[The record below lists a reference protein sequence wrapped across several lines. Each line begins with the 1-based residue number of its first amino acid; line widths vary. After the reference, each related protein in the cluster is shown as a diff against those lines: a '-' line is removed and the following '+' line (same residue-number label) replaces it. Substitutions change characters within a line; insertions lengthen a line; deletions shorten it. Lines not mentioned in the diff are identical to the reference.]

1 MLPNTKKKNF
11 HNNLFY
17 GKFAEKFLKFSK
29 GIDFLYYA
37 FAFNMYNNDSRQA
50 IYAIENNKIIS
61 TFSKYASRI
70 RLFYSGN
77 LKKTLNHFIF
87 IGDSH
92 LLNYEYLFLN
102 KFFKNFLVLFCRIQ
116 GASSYGLNKI
126 NSNSGSFKIIKKIFS
141 NDHGNPIV
149 FLNFGEV
156 DCRSTLWLV
165 KNKKKKKIDIL
176 LNDAILNYE
185 NVILLIQKKK
195 YKEIILAS
203 VHEPVWNEKNIWTK
217 RFASYEKIKNIT
229 KKYNQ
234 KLKILAKKLNC
245 NYLEI
250 NDDLNSLKK
259 DFSDLSVIKGEH
271 HLNPQRVSKIFFNKI
286 IKYFN

>member
-1 MLPNTKKKNF
+1 MRERKINSD
-11 HNNLFY
+11 LFY

-37 FAFNMYNNDSRQA
+37 FAFNMYNNDKRQA

-70 RLFYSGN
+70 RLFYSCN
-77 LKKTLNHFIF
+77 LKKKLNHFIF

-126 NSNSGSFKIIKKIFS
+126 NSSSESFKIIKKIFS
-141 NDHGNPIV
+141 NNHGNPFV

-165 KNKKKKKIDIL
+165 KNKKRKKIDTL
-176 LNDAILNYE
+176 LSEAILNYK
-185 NVILLIQKKK
+185 NLILLIQKK
-195 YKEIILAS
+195 I
-203 VHEPVWNEKNIWTK
+203 
-217 RFASYEKIKNIT
+217 
-229 KKYNQ
+229 
-234 KLKILAKKLNC
+234 
-245 NYLEI
+245 
-250 NDDLNSLKK
+250 
-259 DFSDLSVIKGEH
+259 
-271 HLNPQRVSKIFFNKI
+271 
-286 IKYFN
+286 